1 MKYISIILLSL
12 FIVGNVNATAY
23 TIKDVCEATKTEVLF
38 SENARIGA
46 LKRKVDAEE
55 YQDILAGL
63 SKMAKV
69 YHYLDCREEL
79 GG

>member
-1 MKYISIILLSL
+1 MKYISIILMSL
-12 FIVGNVNATAY
+12 FLVGNLNATAY

-46 LKRKVDAEE
+46 IKRKVGAEE
-55 YQDILAGL
+55 YQDILADL
-63 SKMAKV
+63 EKSSKV

-79 GG
+79 GR

>member
-1 MKYISIILLSL
+1 MKYISIILMSL
-12 FIVGNVNATAY
+12 FLVGNVNATAY
-23 TIKDVCEATKTEVLF
+23 TIKDVCEETKTDVIMW
-38 SENARIGA
+38 ENSRIGA
-46 LKRKVDAEE
+46 IKRKVDAEE
-55 YQDILAGL
+55 YQDILNSL

>member
-12 FIVGNVNATAY
+12 FIVCNVNATAY
-23 TIKDVCEATKTEVLF
+23 TIKDVCKETETAVIDW
-38 SENARIGA
+38 ENSRIGA
-46 LKRKVDAEE
+46 IKRKVDAEE
-55 YQDILAGL
+55 YQDILNSL